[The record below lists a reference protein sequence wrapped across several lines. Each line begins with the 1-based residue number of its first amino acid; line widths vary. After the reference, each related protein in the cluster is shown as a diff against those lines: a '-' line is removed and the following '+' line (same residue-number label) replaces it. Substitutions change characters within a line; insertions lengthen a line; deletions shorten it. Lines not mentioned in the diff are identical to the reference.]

1 MSAVRS
7 ILLILCLAAGANAQT
22 RTLAVNAGVP
32 PGMDAASTRNIQSE
46 LQKLLR
52 PADIEVTWQGTGD
65 STSEREFELL
75 VVGSYSG
82 SCAVNTLPPDTS
94 RNILSR
100 SLGNSIVVR
109 DRVLP
114 YFQVD
119 CGLLIKTLSPILGP
133 LSIPMR
139 REILERAMARVIAH
153 EIYHIVAH
161 TTEHDKSGVAKAS
174 FSLEDLVARNI
185 EFNGTSLDRMRLESA
200 GHPSDAA
207 LRPEPPLRPVRASAA
222 AASGSRSVSAS
233 MLLPR

>member
-7 ILLILCLAAGANAQT
+7 VILILCLAAGAQAQT

-32 PGMDAASTRNIQSE
+32 PGMDAASTLNIQNE

-52 PADIEVTWQGTGD
+52 PAATDVNWQGTD
-65 STSEREFELL
+65 ASTPARNFELL
-75 VVGSYSG
+75 VVGSFTG
-82 SCAVNTLPPDTS
+82 SCAVDTLPS
-94 RNILSR
+94 IASHLLASR
-100 SLGNSIVVR
+100 SLGDSIVIR

-114 YFQVD
+114 FFQVD
-119 CGLLIKTLSPILGP
+119 CGLLIKTLNPVLGP
-133 LSIPMR
+133 LNVPMR
-139 REILERAMARVIAH
+139 RTVLERAMARVIAH

-161 TTEHDKSGVAKAS
+161 TTEHDKSGVAKAT

-185 EFNGTSLDRMRLESA
+185 EFNGTSLDRMRPDSA

-222 AASGSRSVSAS
+222 ATSGSRSVSAS